1 MRGRTTSDVKTCP
14 SEAETKKK
22 NKKTKKQKQA
32 SVTATGAHSFG
43 QEGQQKMH
51 VKS

>member
-14 SEAETKKK
+14 SEAETNKQKK
-22 NKKTKKQKQA
+22 KQA

-43 QEGQQKMH
+43 QEGQQKIH

>member
-14 SEAETKKK
+14 SEAETNKKKKK
-22 NKKTKKQKQA
+22 NQA

-43 QEGQQKMH
+43 QEGQQKIH

>member
-14 SEAETKKK
+14 SEAEK
-22 NKKTKKQKQA
+22 KKQKNQA

-43 QEGQQKMH
+43 QEGQQKIH